1 MGQTTPKEVY
11 QKFFAPPSP
20 GGRDSKKISSKV
32 LREQNLRMNAHIERV
47 QNKRER
53 IDYEMREKES
63 SQCTFKPMTNTAR
76 SGSNK
81 RSFRDF
87 YNE

>member
-1 MGQTTPKEVY
+1 
-11 QKFFAPPSP
+11 
-20 GGRDSKKISSKV
+20 
-32 LREQNLRMNAHIERV
+32 MNAHIERV